1 MGWLAIIVLGLIAG
15 WLASLI
21 VDNGGRGP
29 IIDIVLGLIG
39 AIVGGAIFQACG
51 ASGVTGFN
59 WYSLLVAVIGA
70 IVVLVIFHALMG
82 RGRRRI

>member
-39 AIVGGAIFQACG
+39 AIVGGAIFQAFG